1 MVGNFF
7 RFLAPKLFVIATL
20 ALAFWIG
27 NAAFKEMQR
36 GKRIQEEIA
45 SLQSEAD
52 RIQKENAL
60 LQDRIRYFQTD
71 SFQEQEAR
79 SKLNYQSPDEQ
90 VVVVK
95 RSDRADTKSD
105 ISDPVVQ
112 AVPSA
117 EDLLPN
123 YEKWWKRFLSV

>member
-7 RFLAPKLFVIATL
+7 RFLAPKLFIIAAL
-20 ALAFWIG
+20 ILAFWIG

-95 RSDRADTKSD
+95 QSDHGDAASNNPE
-105 ISDPVVQ
+105 PVVQ
-112 AVPSA
+112 MVPSVQ
-117 EDLLPN
+117 DLLPN
-123 YEKWWKRFLSV
+123 YEKWWHRFFSA